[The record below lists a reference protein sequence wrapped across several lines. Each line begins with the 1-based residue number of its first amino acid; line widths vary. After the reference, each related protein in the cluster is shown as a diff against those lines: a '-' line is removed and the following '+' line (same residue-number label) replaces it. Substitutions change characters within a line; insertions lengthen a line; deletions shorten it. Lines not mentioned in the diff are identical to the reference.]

1 MRAVKRVELVL
12 PAPEVTGLL
21 ALLDELGVHDY
32 TAVKGVSG
40 RGSRGIRGDDPF
52 GTFDNTYVLIAC
64 EPDEL
69 DRIIDTVRPL
79 LTGRGGMCLV
89 SDAVWVRH

>member
-1 MRAVKRVELVL
+1 MRPVKRVELVV
-12 PAPEVTGLL
+12 PAPEVTSLL
-21 ALLDELGVHDY
+21 ADLDALGIHDY

-40 RGSRGIRGDDPF
+40 RGGRGQRGDDPF

-64 EPDEL
+64 EPEEAERVVTL
-69 DRIIDTVRPL
+69 VRPVL
-79 LTGRGGMCLV
+79 SRRGGICLV